1 MRHDR
6 PADWLEVA
14 AARDIVLRGVAA
26 LPQEVRPLAG
36 CEGLALAENVEA
48 ALDLPPWDNSAMDG
62 FALRAADVLGAT
74 PSEPRTLEVVEDIPA
89 GAAPRRRIRAG
100 EAARIMTG
108 APVPAG
114 ADSVVRVEHTDG
126 GEWLAE
132 RGGRVRIF
140 SDGDAGRNVR
150 QRGEDVRA
158 GEVVLRAGIT
168 LSPAAIG
175 VAASLGRAELQVTR
189 RPVVAVLSSG
199 DELVGVERFE
209 EVGAGRRIV
218 SSNSYS
224 IAAAAR
230 EAGAEVVELGIA
242 RDDPESIR
250 QRLAAMTG
258 CDALVTTA
266 GMSVGEFDHMLAVLG
281 ELQTTVE
288 FWRVRMRPG
297 SPVAFGR
304 IGAHG
309 GIPWFGL
316 PGNPV
321 SALVTFEIFVRPAL
335 LRMAG
340 HGRVFPPVVEATVRT
355 RFAGG
360 AGLTRFLRVRLTR
373 AADGGYD
380 AETTGP
386 QGSGV
391 LTSMLEAD
399 ALLVVPPE
407 LDAISEG
414 AVLPAVLIGGR
425 PLQARP
431 GF

>member
-1 MRHDR
+1 
-6 PADWLEVA
+6 
-14 AARDIVLRGVAA
+14 
-26 LPQEVRPLAG
+26 
-36 CEGLALAENVEA
+36 
-48 ALDLPPWDNSAMDG
+48 
-62 FALRAADVLGAT
+62 
-74 PSEPRTLEVVEDIPA
+74 
-89 GAAPRRRIRAG
+89 
-100 EAARIMTG
+100 
-108 APVPAG
+108 
-114 ADSVVRVEHTDG
+114 
-126 GEWLAE
+126 
-132 RGGRVRIF
+132 
-140 SDGDAGRNVR
+140 
-150 QRGEDVRA
+150 
-158 GEVVLRAGIT
+158 
-168 LSPAAIG
+168 
-175 VAASLGRAELQVTR
+175 
-189 RPVVAVLSSG
+189 
-199 DELVGVERFE
+199 
-209 EVGAGRRIV
+209 
-218 SSNSYS
+218 
-224 IAAAAR
+224 
-230 EAGAEVVELGIA
+230 
-242 RDDPESIR
+242 
-250 QRLAAMTG
+250 
-258 CDALVTTA
+258 
-266 GMSVGEFDHMLAVLG
+266 
-281 ELQTTVE
+281 VE